1 MATHAIDDLAAHAF
15 ELVSK
20 ELAST
25 LDAARA
31 ELEDFVDGRGGA
43 EALNRTA
50 EHLHAARGALKIV
63 EIHGAALLAEE
74 MVETCRRLAEAKD
87 GDKAEQAIEALT
99 RAMVQLPAYLERL
112 LGGGKDVALAL
123 LPLLNDLRQAR
134 DKPSLSEGTLVL
146 LHAGP
151 FERNLARP
159 GWAAGDG
166 AVGRGFDK
174 IAQRLRPAF
183 QSALLGWIKGAE
195 PAKHLDE
202 LLRICTNLERAA
214 ATEQVRQLW
223 TVLTAVLTAIRG
235 GGLEPSVALKR
246 LIGQVDR
253 QLKRLVDGGEPAVVN
268 APPVE
273 LVNGLLYYVARASSN
288 HPRIEAL
295 RKQYNLGEMLPE
307 PKELEQA
314 REGLAGPSVKL
325 MRTVAQA
332 IKDDLGTVKD
342 ALDIF
347 VRTGMQGADKL
358 GPQLDMLK
366 KIGDTLGVLGLEKA
380 RGKIQRKSQ
389 DLAAIVTNG
398 KPAEQGVLE
407 QIAATLLDVEE
418 ALDRELVRAVVPG
431 EEAESAETPA
441 DADTQH
447 QQVTQAVMGE
457 CIVNLAKVKE
467 AVIQLVENPA
477 DTRPL
482 EQVKPQLR
490 GIAAGL
496 LMLGKTKAVTVV
508 ERVGG
513 VIATR
518 LPAGTKLKPE
528 YLERLADAIVSVE
541 YYMETVSAG
550 RSDPWYMLDNAD
562 RCLDLLET
570 LPVKTPAPVAA
581 APAAAKQASA
591 PPPPKKAAAP
601 PPSVMQVEEGR
612 SDPELVEVFIEEA
625 KEEIAN
631 IRRNLPAW
639 IEDRANSEAL
649 ISTRRSFHTLK
660 GSGRMVGAQLIG
672 EFAWSIENLL
682 NKLINQTLEP
692 TPAMLTF
699 VSEASAALPQLLE
712 QLEVGL
718 PPKLDVQLLMKRAE
732 AFADGDPEAAA
743 ITGPALRAE
752 PAAAAPEPAMDPVLA
767 DIFVKE
773 MRGHL
778 AVIEQFLA
786 RTPSGTGSHTIDEP
800 LYRACHTLLG
810 SARMAGYEPA
820 MQIAAPLAEHL
831 RRHFE
836 AGSAVDDAGLD
847 ALRKAAGQI
856 DRMAAALAA
865 GGSVEP
871 DPEVIA
877 ALGALAADVRTAA
890 PAGAPSMP
898 EAAQSAEEE
907 AEAQGSAAAPTD
919 FEAAPGAPER
929 PVAPATAGPAATPAP
944 VGGFDPEIAAIFA
957 EEAAEILDN
966 AQAALQDVR
975 QRQDQ
980 PSVAVLQRYLHTL
993 KGGARMAGLLPMG
1006 DLSHA
1011 LETLLSRLAEG
1022 RSRQTPAATDLIQR
1036 GLDELQQM
1044 RDAIDA
1050 GRPIAPN
1057 MELVGRLESFDSADA
1072 AAPPAPE
1079 VAAASSA
1086 PPAQTA
1092 RPAERAPPA
1101 AGMPPAQTM
1110 APPAARPPPSAVPPQ
1125 GAPPAASR
1133 APEAPSAVEREPT
1146 VDLTDAD
1153 LEGLDEIELGAAR
1166 THRPADAPADSV
1178 GREDRAVAE
1187 SPPGEEATIVEQKAQ
1202 GAILGVV
1209 PEAAAAPPPAAPA
1222 PPAAAVS
1229 PPAPAGPPAE
1239 QRGAE
1244 RAETAR
1250 VEAALLDALLNG
1262 AGEINIFQSRLAQ
1275 QLKSI
1280 EFHLGELGGT
1290 VSRLREQLR
1299 KLEAETEAHILYRH
1313 QDDADSDS
1321 GFDPLELDRYSTI
1334 QQLSRALAESA
1345 NDVASINEL
1354 LHGLTNEAD
1363 TLLTQQARVTS
1374 DLQSGLMQTRMVPFQ
1389 RHVPRLQ
1396 RIVRQACADTGK
1408 QAELVVEGEG
1418 NEIDRQVLES
1428 MLPPFE
1434 HLLRNSIAHGIERAE
1449 IRRQRGKPEVGR
1461 VLLKIRREGSEV
1473 IVEVSDD
1480 GGGLD
1485 LAAIRRKAYEKGL
1498 LAVNQKITDEQA
1510 VELILQPGFSTAGE
1524 LTHTAG
1530 RGVGMDVVDNEVKK
1544 LGGSMRIETRTGEGT
1559 KFLIRLPYTLA
1570 ITHALI
1576 VNVGEE
1582 TFALPLPT
1590 VEGITR
1596 LSRDKILKHLTEDEP
1611 KLDYGGIVYRIQHLG
1626 SLVGGAP
1633 SALPEDEN
1641 AVSLVLIRAGD
1652 NSTALLTDSLEGSR
1666 EIVVKTLGP
1675 HIASVPGV
1683 TGATIL
1689 GDGRVIMILDPG
1701 TLVRAHRP
1709 ADTAARPAAER
1720 SAAQQVT
1727 ALVVDDSITMRRVT
1741 QRLLERRGAKVYT
1754 ARDGLDAISVLQEH
1768 SVDVILLDI
1777 EMPRMDGYQFATH
1790 VRNDPRLKHLPIIMI
1805 TSRSGEKHRARAI
1818 EIGVNDYLSKPY
1830 QESQLIAAIQALVGR
1845 DL

>member
-1 MATHAIDDLAAHAF
+1 MATHAMDDLAAHAF
-15 ELVSK
+15 ELVNR

-25 LDAARA
+25 LDAARSY
-31 ELEDFVDGRGGA
+31 LEDYVDGRA
-43 EALNRTA
+43 SADALLRTA
-50 EHLHAARGALKIV
+50 EHLHTARGALKIV

-74 MVETCRRLAEAKD
+74 MEQTCRRLSEAKD
-87 GDKAEQAIEALT
+87 EQKSEQGIEALT

-112 LGGGKDVALAL
+112 LSGGKDVALAL

-146 LHAGP
+146 LNSGP
-151 FERNLARP
+151 FERHMAAARP
-159 GWAAGDG
+159 GAGAG
-166 AVGRGFDK
+166 ADVGRGFDK
-174 IAQRLRPAF
+174 VVQRLRPAF
-183 QSALLGWIKGAE
+183 QAALLGWIKGAE
-195 PAKHLDE
+195 PARFLDE
-202 LLRICTNLERAA
+202 LLRVCTNLERSSSS
-214 ATEQVRQLW
+214 EQVKQLW
-223 TVLTAVLTAIRG
+223 TVLTAVLTAIRS
-235 GGLEPSVALKR
+235 GGLEGSVALKR

-253 QLKRLVDGGEPAVVN
+253 QLKRLIDGGESALVN

-273 LVNGLLYYVARASSN
+273 LINSLLYFVAKANSQD
-288 HPRIEAL
+288 PRIEAL

-307 PKELEQA
+307 QAQIEQA
-314 REGLAGPSVKL
+314 REGLAGPSVRL

-332 IKDDLGTVKD
+332 IKEDLGTVKD

-347 VRTGMQGADKL
+347 VRTGMHGVDKL
-358 GPQLDMLK
+358 GPQVDMLK
-366 KIGDTLGVLGLEKA
+366 KIGDTLGVLGLDKA
-380 RGKIQRKSQ
+380 RGHIQRETQ
-389 DLAAIVTNG
+389 ELAAVITNG
-398 KPAEQGVLE
+398 KVLDQSVLE
-407 QIAATLLDVEE
+407 KIAATLLDVEDT
-418 ALDRELVRAVVPG
+418 LDRELVRAVLPG
-431 EEAESAETPA
+431 DDTDAADSAA
-441 DADTQH
+441 DADTQ
-447 QQVTQAVMGE
+447 QRQVTQAVMGE
-457 CIVNLAKVKE
+457 CTVNLAKVKE
-467 AVIQLVENPA
+467 AVIQLVDHPA
-477 DTRPL
+477 DSRPL
-482 EQVKPQLR
+482 ELAKPQLR
-490 GIAAGL
+490 GITAGL

-508 ERVGG
+508 ERIGT
-513 VIATR
+513 VIGTR
-518 LPAGTKLKPE
+518 LAVGTKLRPE

-570 LPVKTPAPVAA
+570 LPVAKPPAAPAVPAQSSVAA
-581 APAAAKQASA
+581 ATEPSPAPAPAA
-591 PPPPKKAAAP
+591 KKSAP

-625 KEEIAN
+625 KEEIER
-631 IRRNLPAW
+631 IRQNLPVWAA
-639 IEDRANSEAL
+639 DRANSEAL
-649 ISTRRSFHTLK
+649 IATRRSFHTLK

-682 NKLINQTLEP
+682 NRLINQTLEP
-692 TPAMLTF
+692 TPSMIAFIT
-699 VSEASAALPQLLE
+699 EASTGLPQLLE
-712 QLEVGL
+712 QLEIGL
-718 PPKLDVQLLMKRAE
+718 APKIDVQLLMKQAE
-732 AFADGDPEAAA
+732 AFAAGDPDAAG
-743 ITGPALRAE
+743 ITGESLRVPAPQAE
-752 PAAAAPEPAMDPVLA
+752 RPPPEPGMDPVLA

-778 AVIEQFLA
+778 DVIRRYLA
-786 RTPSGTGSHTIDEP
+786 EARPGAEPHSVDEP

-810 SARMAGYEPA
+810 SARMAGFEPA
-820 MQIAAPLAEHL
+820 MQLAAPLAEHL
-831 RRHFE
+831 RRYFE
-836 AGSAVDDAGLD
+836 SGVGITDAGVD
-847 ALRKAAGQI
+847 ALRAAADGI
-856 DRMAAALAA
+856 DGMAAALAA
-865 GGSVEP
+865 GRNVEL
-871 DPEVIA
+871 DPSLLQSLEP
-877 ALGALAADVRTAA
+877 LAFHEP
-890 PAGAPSMP
+890 PAILVAGTSGDP
-898 EAAQSAEEE
+898 EAARPSPAAE
-907 AEAQGSAAAPTD
+907 
-919 FEAAPGAPER
+919 PE
-929 PVAPATAGPAATPAP
+929 PVAVIAS
-944 VGGFDPEIAAIFA
+944 GFDPEIAAIFA
-957 EEAAEILDN
+957 EEAAEILDSSES
-966 AQAALQDVR
+966 ALREVR
-975 QRQDQ
+975 QRGDQ
-980 PSVAVLQRYLHTL
+980 PSVAMLQRYLHTL
-993 KGGARMAGLLPMG
+993 KGGARMAGVLPMG

-1011 LETLLSRLAEG
+1011 LETLLARIAEG
-1022 RSRQTPAATDLIQR
+1022 RSRAIPGALDLVQR

-1050 GRPIAPN
+1050 GRAIIAASGLVA
-1057 MELVGRLESFDSADA
+1057 ELEGHEAPVVAQSASAPPPPAAEVPAPSLELEPAPEPVVVAEPPVVLTAPAEDA
-1072 AAPPAPE
+1072 AAAE
-1079 VAAASSA
+1079 NATESA
-1086 PPAQTA
+1086 GV
-1092 RPAERAPPA
+1092 AERAD
-1101 AGMPPAQTM
+1101 
-1110 APPAARPPPSAVPPQ
+1110 
-1125 GAPPAASR
+1125 
-1133 APEAPSAVEREPT
+1133 T

-1153 LEGLDEIELGAAR
+1153 LQQLESIVLSAPPSDLPPETRIVAAVIEEPTIEEAISVDE
-1166 THRPADAPADSV
+1166 
-1178 GREDRAVAE
+1178 AVVSA
-1187 SPPGEEATIVEQKAQ
+1187 EATIVEE
-1202 GAILGVV
+1202 
-1209 PEAAAAPPPAAPA
+1209 PEAFTGIAPPAEALPPPAVGEPEALAAPPPMAAPPSP
-1222 PPAAAVS
+1222 PPAAA
-1229 PPAPAGPPAE
+1229 E
-1239 QRGAE
+1239 QRSAE

-1250 VEAALLDALLNG
+1250 VDAALLDALLNG
-1262 AGEINIFQSRLAQ
+1262 AGEINIFQSRLSQ
-1275 QLKSI
+1275 QLHSI

-1299 KLEAETEAHILYRH
+1299 KLEAETEAQILHRH
-1313 QDDADSDS
+1313 QDDADVES

-1374 DLQSGLMQTRMVPFQ
+1374 DLQGGLMQTRMVPFQ

-1408 QAELVVEGEG
+1408 QAELVVDGEG

-1434 HLLRNSIAHGIERAE
+1434 HLLRNAIAHGIEKPALRK
-1449 IRRQRGKPEVGR
+1449 QRGKAEAGQ
-1461 VLLKIRREGSEV
+1461 VLLKVRREGSEV
-1473 IVEVSDD
+1473 IIEVGDD

-1485 LAAIRRKAYEKGL
+1485 LAAIRRKAYEKGF
-1498 LAVNQKITDEQA
+1498 LAESQKITDEQA
-1510 VELILQPGFSTAGE
+1510 IELILQPGFSTASE
-1524 LTHTAG
+1524 LTQAAG
-1530 RGVGMDVVDNEVKK
+1530 RGVGMDVVDNEIKK
-1544 LGGSMRIETRTGEGT
+1544 LGGSMRIETRAGEGT
-1559 KFLIRLPYTLA
+1559 RFLIRLPYTLA

-1626 SLVGGAP
+1626 SLVGAAP

-1652 NSTALLTDSLEGSR
+1652 NSTALLMDSLEGSR

-1709 ADTAARPAAER
+1709 VEVAMAVPQPAATT
-1720 SAAQQVT
+1720 QLT

-1754 ARDGLDAISVLQEH
+1754 ARDGLDAITVLQEH
-1768 SVDVILLDI
+1768 MVDVILLDI

-1790 VRNDPRLKHLPIIMI
+1790 VRNDPKLKHLPIVMI
-1805 TSRSGEKHRARAI
+1805 TSRSGEKHRAKAI

-1830 QESQLIAAIQALVGR
+1830 QESQLIAAIAALVGR

>member
-1 MATHAIDDLAAHAF
+1 MATHAMNDLATHAF
-15 ELVSK
+15 ELVNK

-31 ELEDFVDGRGGA
+31 HLEEYVDSRAGPD
-43 EALNRTA
+43 ALLKTA

-74 MVETCRRLAEAKD
+74 MEQTCRRLAEAKD
-87 GDKAEQAIEALT
+87 EQRSEQGVEALT

-146 LHAGP
+146 LNSGP
-151 FERNLARP
+151 FERHLAPRL
-159 GWAAGDG
+159 AAGAAGG
-166 AVGRGFDK
+166 AEIGRGFDK
-174 IAQRLRPAF
+174 VAQRLRPAF
-183 QSALLGWIKGAE
+183 QAALLAWIKGAE
-195 PAKHLDE
+195 PARSLDE
-202 LLRICTNLERAA
+202 LLRVSTNLERAA
-214 ATEQVRQLW
+214 ASEQVKQLW
-223 TVLTAVLTAIRG
+223 SVMTGVLTAIRG
-235 GGLEPSVALKR
+235 GGLEPSVTLKR

-253 QLKRLVDGGEPAVVN
+253 QLKRLIDGGESALVN

-273 LVNGLLYYVARASSN
+273 LLNSLLYYVAKASSQD
-288 HPRIEAL
+288 PRIEAL
-295 RKQYNLGEMLPE
+295 RKQYNLGELLPGQ
-307 PKELEQA
+307 LQIEQA

-332 IKDDLGTVKD
+332 IKEDLGTVKD

-347 VRTGMQGADKL
+347 VRTGMNGPDKL
-358 GPQLDMLK
+358 SPQLDMLK
-366 KIGDTLGVLGLEKA
+366 KIGDTLGVLGLDKA
-380 RGKIQRKSQ
+380 RSQIQRETQ
-389 DLAAIVTNG
+389 ELAAIATNG
-398 KPAEQGVLE
+398 RPPDRSVLE
-407 QIAATLLDVEE
+407 KIAATLLDVED
-418 ALDRELVRAVVPG
+418 ALDRELVRAVMPG
-431 EEAESAETPA
+431 FEAEPS
-441 DADTQH
+441 DAAGGPVDTQ
-447 QQVTQAVMGE
+447 QRKVTQAVMGE
-457 CIVNLAKVKE
+457 CTVNLARVKE

-482 EQVKPQLR
+482 EQAKPQLR
-490 GIAAGL
+490 GITAGL
-496 LMLGKTKAVTVV
+496 MMLDKTKAVAVV
-508 ERVGG
+508 ERVGA
-513 VIATR
+513 VIGSR
-518 LPAGTKLKPE
+518 LAVGTKLRPE

-541 YYMETVSAG
+541 YYLETVSAG
-550 RSDPWYMLDNAD
+550 RTDPWYMLDNAD

-570 LPVKTPAPVAA
+570 LPVAKQPAA
-581 APAAAKQASA
+581 APAPQGPA
-591 PPPPKKAAAP
+591 PPPPKKSASP
-601 PPSVMQVEEGR
+601 PPSVMQIEEDR

-625 KEEIAN
+625 KEEIAS
-631 IRRNLPAW
+631 IQRNLPVWAA
-639 IEDRANSEAL
+639 DRTSSEAL

-682 NKLINQTLEP
+682 NKIINQTLEP
-692 TPAMLTF
+692 TSSMVSF
-699 VSEASAALPQLLE
+699 VTEASAALPQLLE
-712 QLEVGL
+712 QLEIGR
-718 PPKLDVQLLMKRAE
+718 PPKLDVQLLMKQAG
-732 AFADGDPEAAA
+732 AFADGDPDAADL
-743 ITGPALRAE
+743 TGLSVRPPA
-752 PAAAAPEPAMDPVLA
+752 PAAAPEPGMDPVLA

-778 AVIEQFLA
+778 GVIRQFLA
-786 RTPSGTGSHTIDEP
+786 TVKPGTGQHSVEEP

-820 MQIAAPLAEHL
+820 MKLAAPLASHL
-831 RRHFE
+831 RHYFE
-836 AGSAVDDAGLD
+836 SGVGISDAAADAV
-847 ALRKAAGQI
+847 RAAAAEI
-856 DRMAAALAA
+856 ERMADSLTAGRPFEPEEGVLKSLDVLAFREPPVAAAA
-865 GGSVEP
+865 
-871 DPEVIA
+871 
-877 ALGALAADVRTAA
+877 
-890 PAGAPSMP
+890 
-898 EAAQSAEEE
+898 
-907 AEAQGSAAAPTD
+907 AEAQTAADAERGS
-919 FEAAPGAPER
+919 G
-929 PVAPATAGPAATPAP
+929 TADASA
-944 VGGFDPEIAAIFA
+944 FDPEIAAIFA

-966 AQAALQDVR
+966 SQAALQDVR

-980 PSVAVLQRYLHTL
+980 PAIAMLQRFLHTL
-993 KGGARMAGLLPMG
+993 KGGARMAGVSSMG

-1011 LETLLSRLAEG
+1011 IETSLSRMVEG
-1022 RSRQTPAATDLIQR
+1022 RATPAALDLVQR
-1036 GLDELQQM
+1036 GLDDLQQM

-1050 GRPIAPN
+1050 GRTPSATPGLI
-1057 MELVGRLESFDSADA
+1057 RQLESFDAGRGG
-1072 AAPPAPE
+1072 PAG
-1079 VAAASSA
+1079 
-1086 PPAQTA
+1086 
-1092 RPAERAPPA
+1092 AERAPAEAASPPA
-1101 AGMPPAQTM
+1101 AGAPAT
-1110 APPAARPPPSAVPPQ
+1110 
-1125 GAPPAASR
+1125 
-1133 APEAPSAVEREPT
+1133 EAPAVAHVAT
-1146 VDLTDAD
+1146 VDLKDAD
-1153 LEGLDEIELGAAR
+1153 FAQIEEIELGPPAAL
-1166 THRPADAPADSV
+1166 A
-1178 GREDRAVAE
+1178 AE
-1187 SPPGEEATIVEQKAQ
+1187 PFEEPTIDEALVIDEPLVSEEATIVEQDVDVVVARPRSQ
-1202 GAILGVV
+1202 G
-1209 PEAAAAPPPAAPA
+1209 PPPSPPPAA
-1222 PPAAAVS
+1222 AAA
-1229 PPAPAGPPAE
+1229 AE
-1239 QRGAE
+1239 PRAE

-1250 VEAALLDALLNG
+1250 VDAGLLDVLLNG
-1262 AGEINIFQSRLAQ
+1262 AGEINIFQSRLSQ
-1275 QLKSI
+1275 QLHSI

-1299 KLEAETEAHILYRH
+1299 KLEAETEAQILHRH
-1313 QDDADSDS
+1313 QDDDVES

-1354 LHGLTNEAD
+1354 LHGLTTEAE

-1374 DLQSGLMQTRMVPFQ
+1374 DLQTGLMQTRMVPFQ
-1389 RHVPRLQ
+1389 RHVARLQ

-1408 QAELVVEGEG
+1408 QAELVVDGG
-1418 NEIDRQVLES
+1418 ANEIDRQVLES

-1434 HLLRNSIAHGIERAE
+1434 HLLRNAIAHGIEKPEMRSK
-1449 IRRQRGKPEVGR
+1449 RGKPEAGQVFMK
-1461 VLLKIRREGSEV
+1461 VRREGSEV
-1473 IVEVSDD
+1473 IVEVGDD

-1498 LAVNQKITDEQA
+1498 LAENQKITDEQA

-1524 LTHTAG
+1524 LTQAAG

-1559 KFLIRLPYTLA
+1559 QFLMRLPYTLA

-1626 SLVGGAP
+1626 SLVGAAP
-1633 SALPEDEN
+1633 SALPDDEN

-1652 NSTALLTDSLEGSR
+1652 SSTALLMDSLEGSR

-1709 ADTAARPAAER
+1709 VEALRA
-1720 SAAQQVT
+1720 AAQPKISTQLA

-1754 ARDGLDAISVLQEH
+1754 ARDGLDAITVLQEH
-1768 SVDVILLDI
+1768 AVDVILLDI

-1790 VRNDPRLKHLPIIMI
+1790 VRNDPKQKHLPIIMI
-1805 TSRSGEKHRARAI
+1805 TSRSGEKHRAKAI

-1830 QESQLIAAIQALVGR
+1830 QEGQLIAAIEALVKRGF
-1845 DL
+1845 